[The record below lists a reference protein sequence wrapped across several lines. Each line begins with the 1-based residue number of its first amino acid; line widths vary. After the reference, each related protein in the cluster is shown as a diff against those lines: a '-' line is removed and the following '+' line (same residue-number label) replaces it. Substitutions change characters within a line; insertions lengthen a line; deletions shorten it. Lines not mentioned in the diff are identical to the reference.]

1 MNAVPVVDNARVRA
15 WIVAGCCHLALVLVT
30 GFLFS
35 TQFLGRYPF
44 GDIEWLSPGRL
55 RAVHTSAVAYG
66 FLGGFLLGLWE
77 YVIPRLTARPVWN
90 QRLGW
95 ASFFGWQATVV
106 IGYVALLAGGM
117 QAIEWGEFPWY
128 VDILVVVSFLS
139 IAINFLHPVLL
150 DRSRT
155 QYVSIWYF
163 TAAMIWTAL
172 NYLIGNFIP
181 QYLAPGA
188 AGAAISSM
196 YIHDLVGLLVTPL
209 GWGLMYYMVPV
220 ALGKP
225 MWSHKLSLVG
235 FWMLAFF
242 YPLNSAHHYLWSP
255 IPMWVQHAAIVSSVG
270 VHLVIYTVA
279 WNFIATAWGS
289 GGKVWG
295 ELPVR
300 YFYTGIAFYGLTCIQ
315 CAIQVQLPVQGII
328 HFTDWVVGHAHFI
341 MFGAF
346 GLWSLGF
353 SQMIWPKLVGAD
365 RMWSRS
371 FSEAHWWLST
381 LGMFLMWVDLTIGG
395 VVEGFHWRT
404 LDLFTGSIRAAM
416 PFWLFRSLAGVTI
429 GLGQVLFFWNLFMT
443 WRVGAA
449 AQAAR
454 AAAPP
459 LAAPGP
465 MPEPTALPA
474 SPSSPDAS
482 PVPAAAPAVAAAAPV
497 EKRRF
502 SFENARFVIVGA
514 GVVLFLV
521 AFVSLGLVPF
531 VTKGHMRVNVI
542 EPEVVPADFARYYKT
557 PAEYKAALL
566 RGRDIYIADNCWN
579 CHTQYVRPTSNEV
592 ERYGPAATADEYL
605 NDMNLPQLFGT
616 RRVGPD
622 LSREKGKHSN
632 DWHFAHLYDPRVVVP
647 ESVMP
652 RHPWFFDAPEKPGS
666 APRPTER
673 AVALVAYL
681 QWLGTE
687 SERIEAHKAKEVS
700 R

>member
-1 MNAVPVVDNARVRA
+1 MSSPTPVVDNARVRA
-15 WIVAGCCHLALVLVT
+15 WITAGCCHLALVIVT

-35 TQFLGRYPF
+35 TQFLGHYPF
-44 GDIEWLSPGRL
+44 GDTEWLSPGRL
-55 RAVHTSAVAYG
+55 RALHTSAVAYG

-90 QRLGW
+90 QKLGW
-95 ASFFGWQATVV
+95 ASLIGWQVTVLT
-106 IGYVALLAGGM
+106 GYFSILAGGM

-128 VDILVVVSFLS
+128 VDLMVVVSFVS
-139 IAINFLHPVLL
+139 IALNFLHPVLL
-150 DRSRT
+150 DRTRT
-155 QYVSIWYF
+155 QYVSVWYF

-188 AGAAISSM
+188 GGAAISSM

-220 ALGKP
+220 SLGKP
-225 MWSHKLSLVG
+225 MWSHKLSLTG

-300 YFYTGIAFYGLTCIQ
+300 YFYTGIVFYGLTCIQ
-315 CAIQVQLPVQGII
+315 CAIQVQLPVQGVI

-353 SQMIWPKLVGAD
+353 SQMIWPKLVGRD
-365 RMWSRS
+365 SMWSRGLG
-371 FSEAHWWLST
+371 EAHWWLST
-381 LGMFLMWVDLTIGG
+381 VGMFLMWTDLSIAGL
-395 VVEGFHWRT
+395 VEGFQWKS
-404 LDLFTGSIRAAM
+404 LDLFTASIRGAM
-416 PFWLFRSLAGVTI
+416 PFWLIRSLAGITI
-429 GLGQVLFFWNLFMT
+429 GLGQFLYFGNMFMT
-443 WRVGAA
+443 WWTGTSPSPRASEASRGA
-449 AQAAR
+449 
-454 AAAPP
+454 
-459 LAAPGP
+459 L
-465 MPEPTALPA
+465 PEPAPLPP
-474 SPSSPDAS
+474 SPSSPDAPPS
-482 PVPAAAPAVAAAAPV
+482 
-497 EKRRF
+497 RW
-502 SFENARFVIVGA
+502 SLENARFVIFGA

-521 AFVSLGLVPF
+521 AFVALGVLPF
-531 VTKGHMRVNVI
+531 VVKGHMKVNVVT
-542 EPEVVPADFARYYKT
+542 PESVPADFARYYKT

-566 RGRDIYIADNCWN
+566 RGRDLYIADNCWN
-579 CHTQYVRPTSNEV
+579 CHTQYVRPTANDP
-592 ERYGPAATADEYL
+592 ERYGAVASMAEYQ

-632 DWHFAHLYDPRVVVP
+632 DWHFAHLYDPKLVVP

-652 RHPWFFDAPEKPGS
+652 RHPWFFEKPERPGA
-666 APRPTER
+666 APKPNER
-673 AVALVAYL
+673 GVALVAYL

-687 SERIEAHKAKEVS
+687 SEKVEAMKEKELS